1 MSGFNLKEF
10 RSRLFG
16 YPDLLPWAS
25 LVDNGVVLT
34 KSGGLI
40 AGWEYHGPDL
50 DSSTKSELLTMSAQ
64 INSALK
70 LGDGWVIHCDA
81 VRSIAPGYA
90 PEGFFPDATT
100 RLIDEARRHSYTGV
114 HAGYSSRFILTVTWW
129 PMPDS
134 ANKAAAL
141 FVDGR
146 ATGTAARNLE
156 RFKEQVDVIE
166 GRLKHLLRIKR
177 MVDSTDD
184 LNGVTTS
191 PLLGHLEQ
199 CATFSEDF
207 VPMRLPEIPM
217 YLDAVIG
224 NQSLVTGFLPRIG
237 RRFVTSVAITGLP
250 GQSSPGILD
259 FLSRLPITYRWSNR
273 FIYVDQNEADKI
285 IGGYR
290 SKWAQK
296 RKSMLNILRENSGG
310 QATHINTDADRMAN
324 DAVSA
329 MAEAS
334 SGEVLFGY
342 YTSVIFLANEDA
354 QKLDEIAREVVRM
367 ISNKGFTA
375 RIEDVNSV
383 EAIIGS
389 MPGNTSANVRRPMIH
404 TLNLSHLLPTT
415 ALWAGPDK
423 NPCPYYPENSPPLF
437 YAKTDGHTPFRVC
450 LHDGDLGHTAILGP
464 TGNGKSTLIG
474 LVVAQQFRYSNAQ
487 VFAFDKG
494 YSLYPL
500 VTASNGEH
508 YDIAGAGPELNFC
521 PLGRVNEPAEQAWA
535 AEWVESCAELQGV
548 IITPER
554 RKEIFRSIVQL
565 GQSTDQ
571 MRQRTLSNY
580 LLTLQDQ
587 SLRDA
592 LHAYTLSGMAG
603 QLLDSES
610 DSLGTNHFQVFEM
623 EHLLGKG
630 DKLVLPVLTYLFHRL
645 EQRFKGRPTLL
656 VLDEAWIMLSHPVF
670 KAKIKEWLKVLRKAN
685 VAVVFATQSLSD
697 LDKSGIADVIYES
710 CPTKILLPNPEAM
723 TDNSRPFYERMGLNI
738 RQIQIL
744 SRAIKK
750 RHYYMMQPDG
760 RRLFELGLS
769 GIDLSFVGATGKED
783 ILRVRELQAQ
793 FGVHWPEQWLIERGQ
808 GAAAAKWRSYS
819 DSANMG
825 NGADVIL

>member
-1 MSGFNLKEF
+1 MSGFGLKDFRTNLL
-10 RSRLFG
+10 S
-16 YPDLLPWAS
+16 YPDLLPWAA
-25 LVDNGVVLT
+25 LVDNGIVLT

-50 DSSTKSELLTMSAQ
+50 DSSTKSELLSMSAQ

-81 VRSIAPGYA
+81 VRSPSPGYA
-90 PEGFFPDATT
+90 PQGAFPDPTT
-100 RLIDEARRHSYTGV
+100 MLMDDVRRLSYSGAA
-114 HAGYSSRFILTVTWW
+114 AGYSSRFILTVTWW
-129 PMPDS
+129 PIPDS

-146 ATGTAARNLE
+146 SAGTATRNLE
-156 RFKEQVDVIE
+156 RFKEQIDVIE
-166 GRLKHLLRIKR
+166 GRLSHLLRIDR
-177 MVDSTDD
+177 MLDTTDD
-184 LNGVTTS
+184 ATGITTS

-199 CATFSEDF
+199 CAAFAEDF
-207 VPMRLPEIPM
+207 VPMQLPQIPM
-217 YLDAVIG
+217 YLDSVIG
-224 NQSLVTGFLPRIG
+224 HHDLVTGFVPRID
-237 RRFVTSVAITGLP
+237 RRFVAAIAITGFP

-273 FIYVDQNEADKI
+273 FIYLDQAQADRVLGK
-285 IGGYR
+285 YR

-296 RKSMLNILRENSGG
+296 RKSMMNILRENSGG
-310 QATHINTDADRMAN
+310 QATHINTDADRMSM
-324 DAVSA
+324 DAVQA

-334 SGEVLFGY
+334 SGQVLFGY
-342 YTSVIFLANEDA
+342 YTSVIFLANEDP
-354 QKLDEIAREVVRM
+354 QKLDEISREVVRL
-367 ISNKGFTA
+367 INNKGFSA

-383 EAIIGS
+383 EAIVGS
-389 MPGNTSANVRRPMIH
+389 MPGNTTANVRRPLIH
-404 TLNLSHLLPTT
+404 TLNLAHLLPTT

-423 NPCPYYPENSPPLF
+423 NPCPFYPENSPPLF

-450 LHDGDLGHTAILGP
+450 LHDGDLGHTAIIGP
-464 TGNGKSTLIG
+464 TGSGKSTLIG
-474 LVVAQQFRYSNAQ
+474 LVVAQHFRYPNAQ

-500 VTASNGEH
+500 VNAANGEH
-508 YDIAGAGPELNFC
+508 YDIAGEGPDLNFC
-521 PLGRVNEPAEQAWA
+521 PLGRVDEPAEQAWA
-535 AEWVESCAELQGV
+535 AEWIESCAELQGV
-548 IITPER
+548 VITPER

-565 GQSTDQ
+565 GQSTDR
-571 MRQRTLSNY
+571 MHQRTLSNY

-587 SLRDA
+587 TLRDA

-603 QLLDSES
+603 SLLDSES
-610 DSLGTNHFQVFEM
+610 DSLGSNPFQVFEM

-645 EQRFKGRPTLL
+645 EQRFKGRPTVL

-670 KAKIKEWLKVLRKAN
+670 RAKIKEWLKVLRKAN

-697 LDKSGIADVIYES
+697 LDSSGIADVIYES

-723 TDNSRPFYERMGLNI
+723 TDNSRPFYERMGLNA

-744 SRAIKK
+744 SQAVRK
-750 RHYYMMQPDG
+750 RQYYILQPNG

-769 GIDLSFVGATGKED
+769 GVDLAFIGSAGKED
-783 ILRVRELQAQ
+783 ILRVRELQNQ
-793 FGVHWPEQWLIERGQ
+793 CGVSWPEQWLVERGQ
-808 GAAAAKWRSYS
+808 ASAATRWKEYFAA
-819 DSANMG
+819 SAITEAG
-825 NGADVIL
+825 